1 MLYGVYKEESHHRFY
16 SDQVQM
22 VFKTFLLETGK
33 ELARFFSEIIKICI
47 SFVTISFSESN
58 LFLMEFMF

>member
-1 MLYGVYKEESHHRFY
+1 MVY
-16 SDQVQM
+16 
-22 VFKTFLLETGK
+22 KTFLLETGK
-33 ELARFFSEIIKICI
+33 ELASFFSEIIKICI